1 MAFVTSMF
9 LIDAPASAL
18 NNSGEPIPGARTENT
33 SSVKFIRAKD
43 GNYPYVSAQ
52 AFRYWL
58 RDTLENAGDIEWVKA
73 PIYREDKIAYTDANP
88 IYYWD
93 DDLLGYMRAPSK
105 KKKEKEVVSADD
117 PNLQTM
123 TPLEDEDGEPTTVT
137 RAAPFRAS
145 TLVSI
150 APLDNITADWGSMT
164 RQEGDPVPYEHQF
177 YRTTLRG
184 AISLNL
190 GLVGKFYYRRRTGF
204 QNLDKIRRDLAD
216 RHGLEHLPE
225 EFAYRFSQE
234 ERLRRIASLLRAIGR
249 LQGGAKQTI
258 HYTDVAPS
266 AVICAVIRGG
276 NSPFSYVFGHKN
288 GIPVLQAETLQAVI
302 NDLWSDNLLLSPV
315 YVGWKPGYLP
325 DEYAKLM
332 QISELNVVTPRLA
345 FESIVTWLVA
355 NPGALDA

>member
-1 MAFVTSMF
+1 MAFVTAMF

-33 SSVKFIRAKD
+33 SSVKFIRTRD

-58 RDTLENAGDIEWVKA
+58 RDTLENAEDIEWVKA
-73 PIYREDKIAYTDANP
+73 PIYREEKIAYTDANP
-88 IYYWD
+88 IFYWD

-123 TPLEDEDGEPTTVT
+123 TPLEDEAGEPTTVT
-137 RAAPFRAS
+137 RAAPFRVS

-150 APLDNITADWGSMT
+150 APVDITNDWGTMS

-177 YRTTLRG
+177 YHATLRG
-184 AISLNL
+184 AISFNL
-190 GLVGKFYYRRRTGF
+190 SLAGKFFYRRRTGF
-204 QNLDKIRRDLAD
+204 QNLDKIRRDLAGKE
-216 RHGLEHLPE
+216 GLEHLTG
-225 EFAYRFSQE
+225 EFAYRFWPE
-234 ERLRRIASLLRAIGR
+234 ERLRRISSLLKGIGR
-249 LQGGAKQTI
+249 LNGGAKQTI
-258 HYTDVAPS
+258 HYTDVAPTL
-266 AVICAVIRGG
+266 VIAAVIRGG
-276 NSPFSYVFGHKN
+276 NNPFSYVFGHKN
-288 GIPVLQAETLQAVI
+288 GAPVLNTETLQAVV
-302 NDLWSDNLLLSPV
+302 NDLKSDNLLLSPV

-325 DEYAKLM
+325 DEYSKLDGVSGINM
-332 QISELNVVTPRLA
+332 VTPRLA
-345 FESIVTWLVA
+345 FESIANWLTA